1 MLRRLA
7 DYAIARHYP
16 DCAGAANPYLAFFDA
31 VVAGRSGEVNWS
43 DVASS
48 SGYAD
53 QSHLCRQSR
62 RVTGFPPAEL
72 RRRIFADESF
82 WAYRLWGFSESQLP
96 D

>member
-1 MLRRLA
+1 MRGLSGMGRSEQ
-7 DYAIARHYP
+7 
-16 DCAGAANPYLAFFDA
+16 AFFEA
-31 VVAGRSGEVNWS
+31 VVAGRSGEVSWS

-48 SGYAD
+48 SGYTD

-82 WAYRLWGFSESQLP
+82 WAYRLWGFSESALP